1 MASNYYDAT
10 GVLVLEKVTPI
21 ITALFGGYNLDASY
35 PGDGAAYIAL
45 IAEDNSPDWDGVL
58 YDLLDLAEE
67 LDITIDGA
75 DDPNIQTVLAAF
87 AGFFG
92 KANDHDLTE
101 LIKSH
106 NFEHEADLEQLF
118 LIASRFN
125 DGHNL
130 TAINFE
136 GCWRSDKPRLFEFG
150 GNTFLISQS
159 FNFAADTTSSLG
171 MFTRL
176 YQALTDGELDAAAT
190 EIANVT
196 TRLLAGIADPE
207 IRTTLRKQAAEHL
220 LQLPSSPPSE

>member
-1 MASNYYDAT
+1 MANNYYDAT

-21 ITALFGGYNLDASY
+21 ISALFGGYNLDTSY

-45 IAEDNSPDWDGVL
+45 IAEDNDPGWDGVL
-58 YDLLDLAEE
+58 YELLDLAEE
-67 LDITIDGA
+67 LNITIDDG

-92 KANDHDLTE
+92 KIDDSELVE

-118 LIASRFN
+118 LIASCFN

-130 TAINFE
+130 TAIKFE
-136 GCWRSDKPRLFEFG
+136 GCWRSDKARLFEFG

-159 FNFAADTTSSLG
+159 FNFATDTTSSLG
-171 MFTRL
+171 IFTRL
-176 YQALTDGELDAAAT
+176 YQTLTDGEIDAAAT

-207 IRTTLRKQAAEHL
+207 IRTTLRKLVADYL
-220 LQLPSSPPSE
+220 LQLPPSE